1 MRDIIKLA
9 ADLDVD
15 LLAIGAR
22 GHTALYERMIGSQA
36 DRIMQL
42 AQCPVLVAKLPA
54 AEVAGTTSSASAS
67 LRQGPIH
74 WLRVAKFGALSSLR
88 QEGASAEQKRNS
100 DARNQG

>member
-1 MRDIIKLA
+1 
-9 ADLDVD
+9 VD

-54 AEVAGTTSSASAS
+54 AEVAGTT
-67 LRQGPIH
+67 
-74 WLRVAKFGALSSLR
+74 
-88 QEGASAEQKRNS
+88 
-100 DARNQG
+100 